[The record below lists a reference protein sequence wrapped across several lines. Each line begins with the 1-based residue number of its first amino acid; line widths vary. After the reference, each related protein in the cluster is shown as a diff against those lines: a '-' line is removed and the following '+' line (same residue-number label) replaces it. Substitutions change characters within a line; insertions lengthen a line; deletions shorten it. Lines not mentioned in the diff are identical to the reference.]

1 MCRDRAHA
9 QATHGSD
16 VVGTVGAPTV
26 RAVSS
31 RVVRVAAVQMNS
43 GTDLAANRAAAVR
56 LVSEAADRGATYV
69 QLPEYTPFLGP
80 TRGYAAAAET
90 IPGPTTRALAALA
103 RRHRVIVHVGSL
115 LERTDGLPY
124 NTSVVIG
131 PHGRIVARYRKT
143 HLFDVDVPGT
153 VRYRESDGLS
163 RGDEL
168 VVAHLRP
175 FDLGLSVCF
184 DVRFPEL
191 YRALSAR
198 GAEVLAI
205 PAAFN
210 AGTGASHWDVLVRA
224 RAIENHAFVVAA
236 TQAGVTTEGIATYGH
251 AMIVGPWGDVRAR
264 SHGDDPQVVVADI
277 DLDEVARRR
286 EQIAVLRFRRPTL
299 YRRRVRIAGA

>member
-1 MCRDRAHA
+1 MGRR
-9 QATHGSD
+9 TVRG
-16 VVGTVGAPTV
+16 VGA
-26 RAVSS
+26 

-43 GTDLAANRAAAVR
+43 GTDVTANRAAAR
-56 LVSEAADRGATYV
+56 ALVSEAAERGATYV
-69 QLPEYTPFLGP
+69 QLPEYAPFLGP
-80 TRGYAAAAET
+80 TRAYADAAET
-90 IPGPTTRALAALA
+90 IPGPTTRTLGALA
-103 RRHRVIVHVGSL
+103 RQYRITVHVGSL
-115 LERTDGLPY
+115 LERSDARPY
-124 NTSVVIG
+124 NTSVVID
-131 PHGRIVARYRKT
+131 PRGRIVARYRKT
-143 HLFDVDVPGT
+143 HLFDVDVPGL

-175 FDLGLSVCF
+175 FELGLSVCF

-210 AGTGASHWDVLVRA
+210 AGTGASHWEVLVRA

-236 TQAGVTTEGIATYGH
+236 AQAGVTAEGIATYGH
-251 AMIVGPWGDVRAR
+251 SMIVGPWGDVRAR
-264 SHGDDPQVVVADI
+264 AHGPEAQVVVADL

-299 YRRRVRIAGA
+299 YRRRVRVAGT